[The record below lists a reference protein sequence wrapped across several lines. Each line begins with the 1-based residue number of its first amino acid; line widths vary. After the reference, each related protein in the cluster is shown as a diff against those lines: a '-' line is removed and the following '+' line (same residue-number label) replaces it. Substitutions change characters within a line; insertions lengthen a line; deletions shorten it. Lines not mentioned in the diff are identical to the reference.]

1 MQSGDDSLINEKW
14 QEIKSQRI
22 RLKLT
27 DGTIIRGKINLNSEA
42 VPADRMSDFFM
53 KGVCPFIILFD
64 VTAQG
69 RNSLFIINKNHIV
82 WITPDD

>member
-1 MQSGDDSLINEKW
+1 MQNDDETQINEKW
-14 QEIKSQRI
+14 QEIKSQRVRI
-22 RLKLT
+22 KLT
-27 DGTIIRGKINLNSEA
+27 DGTIFRGKINLNSEA

-53 KGVCPFIILFD
+53 KGVSPFVVLFD

-69 RNSLFIINKNHIV
+69 RNSLFIINKSHII

>member
-1 MQSGDDSLINEKW
+1 MQNDDETQINEKW
-14 QEIKSQRI
+14 QEIKSQRVRI
-22 RLKLT
+22 KLT
-27 DGTIIRGKINLNSEA
+27 DGTIFRGKINLNSEA

-53 KGVCPFIILFD
+53 KGVSPFVVLFD

-69 RNSLFIINKNHIV
+69 RNSLFIVNKSHIV

>member
-1 MQSGDDSLINEKW
+1 MQNDDDTQINEKW
-14 QEIKSQRI
+14 QEIKSQRVRI
-22 RLKLT
+22 KLT
-27 DGTIIRGKINLNSEA
+27 DGTIFRGKINLNSEA

-53 KGVCPFIILFD
+53 KGVSPFVVLFD

-69 RNSLFIINKNHIV
+69 RNSLFIINKSHII

>member
-1 MQSGDDSLINEKW
+1 MQNDDETQINEKW

-22 RLKLT
+22 RIKLT
-27 DGTIIRGKINLNSEA
+27 DGTIFRGKINLNSEA
-42 VPADRMSDFFM
+42 VPADRMSDFFI
-53 KGVCPFIILFD
+53 KGVSPFVVLFD

-69 RNSLFIINKNHIV
+69 RNSLFIINKSHII

>member
-1 MQSGDDSLINEKW
+1 MQNDDETQTNEKW
-14 QEIKSQRI
+14 QEIKSQRVRI
-22 RLKLT
+22 KLT
-27 DGTIIRGKINLNSEA
+27 DGTIFRGKINLNSEA

-53 KGVCPFIILFD
+53 KGVSPFVVLFD

-69 RNSLFIINKNHIV
+69 RNSLFIINKSHII

>member
-1 MQSGDDSLINEKW
+1 MQNGEGIPSNEKW
-14 QEIKSQRI
+14 QEIKSQRV

-27 DGTIIRGKINLNSEA
+27 DGTVIRGKINLNSEA

-53 KGVCPFIILFD
+53 KGVCPFVVLFD

-69 RNSLFIINKNHIV
+69 RNSLFIINKTHII